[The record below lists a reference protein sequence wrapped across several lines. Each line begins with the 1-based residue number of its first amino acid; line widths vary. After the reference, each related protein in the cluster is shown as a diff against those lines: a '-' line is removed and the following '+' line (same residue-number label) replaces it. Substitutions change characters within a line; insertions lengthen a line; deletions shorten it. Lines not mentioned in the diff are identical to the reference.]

1 MYWHQIYNTGTAHLS
16 SKNLFQLAVIGRGNS
31 PLHDQ
36 VVVVHDQV
44 YTEKRA
50 RNTCQYIPHTFA
62 YDSFPT
68 GNSFL
73 LNDAKYLNYYLPE
86 RKSNLK

>member
-1 MYWHQIYNTGTAHLS
+1 MYWHQIYNTGTAHFS
-16 SKNLFQLAVIGRGNS
+16 SKNLFELAVIGRGNS
-31 PLHDQ
+31 PL
-36 VVVVHDQV
+36 HDQV

-86 RKSNLK
+86 RKSKLK